1 MVQDKIY
8 SYFDSSPELRL
19 LFIFDGLGSLLAE
32 LEDLR
37 WREGFRFEVFD
48 GGWFSTKYRLT
59 HDWKDDKVI
68 LLFQGMSAPSPSD
81 EFSVFPL
88 YGEMKSGMVYSEEDY
103 LTFMQLRGIK
113 EDFASFISK
122 HIGELQLSKFDKLLS
137 YSYAPGVF
145 STDIVLRALLCGYMD
160 LPRLLGWEDI
170 LVRLVCLCAEGGA
183 KLERF
188 IRSLKN
194 DADALDALSRNM
206 VSIAGQGFDIRTGGR
221 MQKFAESFKYNSIVQ
236 GIPPVHADDYCHL
249 RVDDALVLQR
259 LNSFREHALSDSQ
272 WAEKFSKSIDLL
284 AEAVREENIIRWY
297 GPDAEYFFVTESLCT
312 PVIQSLLEKSA
323 FVDPVG
329 TGEKL
334 RALSLRLPREGD
346 VQRAVDFAL
355 EGCRMLE
362 KLQAIGPF
370 KLKTPEEYIK
380 KYVEEFSLVDSAY
393 RHCAGAFT
401 EIEVESP
408 FYAAAQ
414 PFKQRIDAEYAKQC
428 NLFNL
433 EWMKCLRES
442 GTALISMDGILHQAD
457 FYDVKLKGINMKRV
471 VIVSDALRYEVAAEI
486 LSELGSSKHEA
497 SLDPALASLP
507 TETKYT
513 KSLLLPHSS
522 LQYADC
528 TLKVDGEALDTTPK
542 RSAHLRRY
550 ESGALCIDSSELGNL
565 SLEQRRELFKSP
577 LVYIFHDTIDS
588 LSHGN
593 PSRTPKACA
602 DAVEEL
608 KKLIVSLHSSYN
620 VANVYL
626 TSDHGFLFNDIDFS
640 EKDKHR
646 ISDSFDERKTR
657 YYITS
662 ETSPVLDI
670 EKFQFSE
677 VSAMSAEGK
686 MIAVPEGSNRLYAEG
701 GGYVFA
707 HGGASLQEL
716 IIPVLYSHIRKDGA
730 KPKVDVMLL
739 KSALNIVSSRLK
751 FDIVQT
757 EAVSEDTRERTII
770 CGVYEGSELL
780 SPEKSLKL
788 DSRDVN
794 PRNRLTTVELTLSRP
809 SSGGLLELRI
819 YDEEDRLNSL
829 AKATVKDNTLIERDF

>member
-32 LEDLR
+32 LEDLQ

-59 HDWKDDKVI
+59 HEWKDEKVI
-68 LLFQGMSAPSPSD
+68 LLFQGMSAPSPSY

-103 LTFMQLRGIK
+103 LTFMQLRGIS
-113 EDFASFISK
+113 ENFAPFISK

-137 YSYAPGVF
+137 DSYAPGVF
-145 STDIVLRALLCGYMD
+145 STDIMLRGLICGYME

-183 KLERF
+183 KLDRF

-194 DADALDALSRNM
+194 DADALDALSRKM

-221 MQKFAESFKYNSIVQ
+221 MRRFAESFKYNSIVQ
-236 GIPPVHADDYCHL
+236 GIPPVPADDYSHL
-249 RVDDALVLQR
+249 RVDDARVLR
-259 LNSFREHALSDSQ
+259 GLNSFREHALGDSQ
-272 WAEKFSKSIDLL
+272 WAEKFSKSIDFL

-297 GPDAEYFFVTESLCT
+297 GPDAEYFFVTESLCA
-312 PVIQSLLEKSA
+312 PVIQSLLENRAS
-323 FVDPVG
+323 VDPVG
-329 TGEKL
+329 TGERL
-334 RALSLRLPREGD
+334 RALSLRLPREEK

-362 KLQAIGPF
+362 ELQAFDSF
-370 KLKTPEEYIK
+370 KFRTPVEYVK

-393 RHCAGAFT
+393 RHCAGAFA

-408 FYAAAQ
+408 FYAGAQ
-414 PFKQRIDAEYAKQC
+414 PFKQRLDKEYATQC
-428 NLFNL
+428 NSFNR
-433 EWMKCLRES
+433 EWIACLRES
-442 GTALISMDGILHQAD
+442 GISLSSMEGILHQAD
-457 FYDVKLKGINMKRV
+457 FYNAKLMGINAKRV

-486 LSELGSSKHEA
+486 LSALGSSKHEA
-497 SLDPALASLP
+497 SLEPALASLP

-513 KSLLLPHSS
+513 KPLLLPHSM

-528 TLKVDGEALDTTPK
+528 ALKVDGEALDTTPR

-550 ESGALCIDSSELGNL
+550 ESGALCIDSSELGSL
-565 SLEQRRELFKSP
+565 SLEQKRELFKSP
-577 LVYIFHDTIDS
+577 LVYIFHDTVDS
-588 LSHGN
+588 MSHDK
-593 PSRTPKACA
+593 PYRTPKACA
-602 DAVEEL
+602 DAVKEL
-608 KKLIVSLHSSYN
+608 KTLIVSLHSSYN

-626 TSDHGFLFNDIDFS
+626 TADHGFLFNDICFS
-640 EKDKHR
+640 DTDKHR
-646 ISDSFDERKTR
+646 ITDSFDERKTR

-662 ETSPVLDI
+662 DPAPVLGI
-670 EKFQFSE
+670 EKFPFSE

-686 MIAVPEGSNRLYAEG
+686 MIAVPEGTNRLYAEG

-716 IIPVLYSHIRKDGA
+716 IIPVLYSHIRKDGV

-739 KSALNIVSSRLK
+739 KNVLSIVSSRLK

-757 EAVSEDTRERTII
+757 EAVSEDTRERTIV

-819 YDEEDRLNSL
+819 YDEEDRLNPLS
-829 AKATVKDNTLIERDF
+829 KAVIKDNTLIERDF